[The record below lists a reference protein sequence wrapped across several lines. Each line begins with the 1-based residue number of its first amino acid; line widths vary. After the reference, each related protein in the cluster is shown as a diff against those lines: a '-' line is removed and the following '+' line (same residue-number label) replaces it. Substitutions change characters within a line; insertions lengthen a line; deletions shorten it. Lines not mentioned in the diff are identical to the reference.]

1 MLTVCVHSQP
11 TLGHFVNGH
20 YAIVPIQCPPE
31 IGRIQSA
38 EGCRLSPCL
47 FWYLRQQN
55 QRAPQKRP
63 FAPTETQGEG
73 SAAKSQNMDGK
84 QPREEEREETC
95 CLSHYTDSQQGQK
108 SQPWRKR
115 APNAFKRAKR
125 CSKLF
130 WFFFSYKKA
139 FYLFPW
145 CECRARLKHLLMHWG
160 LETTVVHRACLIHY
174 THNNYS
180 EALEFEQPVTEHW
193 ALPQIKKKKYL
204 HMMTFARS
212 FRTPPP
218 KSASA
223 TVQWVIRDPMGVH

>member
-1 MLTVCVHSQP
+1 MDIMQSSPFSVHPRLEGYNRRKAAGSPPVCFDIYVSKTNERPRRDPLLPQRHREKA
-11 TLGHFVNGH
+11 V
-20 YAIVPIQCPPE
+20 
-31 IGRIQSA
+31 
-38 EGCRLSPCL
+38 
-47 FWYLRQQN
+47 QQN
-55 QRAPQKRP
+55 PKTWMVSSQEKKKGKKHVVYHITQTHSRDRNPSRGGKEHRMHSKEQKDAVNC
-63 FAPTETQGEG
+63 F
-73 SAAKSQNMDGK
+73 D
-84 QPREEEREETC
+84 
-95 CLSHYTDSQQGQK
+95 
-108 SQPWRKR
+108 
-115 APNAFKRAKR
+115 
-125 CSKLF
+125 
-130 WFFFSYKKA
+130 FFFSYKKA